1 MLHAVNGRK
10 SILFFQKEF
19 SVVLGFLHVESVSG
33 GRVLKNYLLK
43 LL

>member
-10 SILFFQKEF
+10 SILFLQKEF

-33 GRVLKNYLLK
+33 VLKNYLIK